1 MTNMLD
7 YSKKVFLA
15 IVVIAAT
22 IFIPYGLYKIFP
34 HFVPFI
40 LAYFTALLLEPVF
53 SWLESVLKL
62 KKKTPAI
69 IITYIAFMI
78 FVILLSFLIV
88 YKLYGQFLSLLD
100 FLQSNGPGI
109 QVWILNVVD
118 QIQVYIGNLPP
129 QLYDMLMNW
138 VNDLSQINFVSL
150 IGSWTISIS
159 TAIPNLFFLSIIY
172 FVSVALF
179 CSQIGNIHRFFYSFF
194 KDSSK
199 LKVVYVL
206 EDLRNATFGFL
217 KAQIILSVITYIV
230 SFTGL
235 MILGVKYAAI
245 IALIIIIVD
254 ILPILGTGS
263 VLVPWALA
271 SLFMDNYFVGIGLIL
286 LYIIIIVVRRSI
298 EPKILGERIG
308 LGALATLISI
318 WIGFKVMGL
327 LGVFLFPLACIFYK
341 ALVKVG
347 VIKINFKI

>member
-1 MTNMLD
+1 MANMLD

-15 IVVIAAT
+15 LVIIAAT

-40 LAYFTALLLEPVF
+40 LAYFTALLLEPVIN
-53 SWLESVLKL
+53 WLDKILRRKR
-62 KKKTPAI
+62 KTAAI
-69 IITYIAFMI
+69 TITYIGFMI
-78 FVILLSFLIV
+78 VVALLSFLIV
-88 YKLYGQFLSLLD
+88 YKLYGQFLSVLD
-100 FLQSNGPGI
+100 TIQSNGPGI
-109 QVWILNVVD
+109 QVWVLNVVD
-118 QIQVYIGNLPP
+118 QIQIYVGQLPP
-129 QLYDMLMNW
+129 QLYEMVMNW

-159 TAIPNLFFLSIIY
+159 TAIPNMFFLSIIY

-179 CSQIGNIHRFFYSFF
+179 CSQLGNIHRFFYSFF

-199 LKVVYVL
+199 LKVVYIL
-206 EDLRNATFGFL
+206 GDLRNATFGFL
-217 KAQIILSVITYIV
+217 KAQIILSFITYFI
-230 SFTGL
+230 SFFGML
-235 MILGVKYAAI
+235 ILGVKYAAI
-245 IALIIIIVD
+245 MAFIIIIVD

-263 VLVPWALA
+263 VLVPWALIA
-271 SLFMDNYFVGIGLIL
+271 LFMDNYFLAAGLIV

-347 VIKINFKI
+347 VIKMNFKI